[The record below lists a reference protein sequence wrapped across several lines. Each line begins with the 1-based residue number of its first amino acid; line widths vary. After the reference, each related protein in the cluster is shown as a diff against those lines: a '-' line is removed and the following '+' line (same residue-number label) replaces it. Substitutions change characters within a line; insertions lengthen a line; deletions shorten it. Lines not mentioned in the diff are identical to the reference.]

1 MIYRFIW
8 CFLWEDKNLEL
19 SLWCLISVLPSGDE
33 SGGKL
38 YKIMCCLEGQLW
50 RGQRDLLT
58 CTFFQFII
66 ILMPKL
72 NILQWHILLPFI
84 IYVVTGCHSKYLTYS
99 NSFSTQGRPLWTHNN
114 LLLISSEP
122 HFLTTLSARKS
133 VTISGVV

>member
-1 MIYRFIW
+1 MVYRFIW

-19 SLWCLISVLPSGDE
+19 SLWCLISVLPGGDE

-50 RGQRDLLT
+50 RGQRALLT

-84 IYVVTGCHSKYLTYS
+84 IYVVTGFTVNISPIPTPSQPRRDPCEHITICYWSVQNHIFWQLYLP
-99 NSFSTQGRPLWTHNN
+99 GN
-114 LLLISSEP
+114 LLP
-122 HFLTTLSARKS
+122 YQ
-133 VTISGVV
+133 V